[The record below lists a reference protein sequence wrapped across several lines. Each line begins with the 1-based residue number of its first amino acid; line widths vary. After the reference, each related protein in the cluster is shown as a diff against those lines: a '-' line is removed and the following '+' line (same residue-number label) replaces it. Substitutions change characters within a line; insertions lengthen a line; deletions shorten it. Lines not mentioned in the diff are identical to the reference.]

1 MKDNKDE
8 EKTLF
13 QAIDAVDDKFLME
26 TLKDME
32 KRKNQNHKQQL
43 KFKQMTPMVKAA
55 TIALICF
62 SDLRNKCQRGSSDI
76 ENISAVD
83 SKDIYVTDD
92 I

>member
-32 KRKNQNHKQQL
+32 KK
-43 KFKQMTPMVKAA
+43 
-55 TIALICF
+55 
-62 SDLRNKCQRGSSDI
+62 
-76 ENISAVD
+76 E
-83 SKDIYVTDD
+83 SKSQTAIK

>member
-13 QAIDAVDDKFLME
+13 QAIDAVD
-26 TLKDME
+26 
-32 KRKNQNHKQQL
+32 
-43 KFKQMTPMVKAA
+43 
-55 TIALICF
+55 
-62 SDLRNKCQRGSSDI
+62 
-76 ENISAVD
+76 

>member
-32 KRKNQNHKQQL
+32 KEKEPKPQTAIK
-43 KFKQMTPMVKAA
+43 
-55 TIALICF
+55 I
-62 SDLRNKCQRGSSDI
+62 
-76 ENISAVD
+76 
-83 SKDIYVTDD
+83 
-92 I
+92 